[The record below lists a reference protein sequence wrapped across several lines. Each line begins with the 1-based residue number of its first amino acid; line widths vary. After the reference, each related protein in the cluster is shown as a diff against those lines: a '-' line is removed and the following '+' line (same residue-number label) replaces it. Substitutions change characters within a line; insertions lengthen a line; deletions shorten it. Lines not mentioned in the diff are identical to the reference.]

1 MGSNKNE
8 KRKPKSAVYRS
19 FWASVVYFHL
29 RLISTKNHKGEM
41 TRNAAGRFPRR
52 VGSTPTISVRK
63 PEAVNK
69 TGTLQNYSFC
79 NVPVCVLSLNWLTR
93 PFSICACPES
103 SSLAAALSSAV
114 AELFCTIPEI
124 CSTPCVTWTMEAACS
139 PDALDIFSTTTTTC
153 LALSTTSVSVR
164 AVSSASLVPECTAC
178 IVPSI
183 SAAVLLE
190 AFAELSARIRTSSL
204 WRQSLSPPYRRGPL
218 PPRHSGQEA

>member
-1 MGSNKNE
+1 M
-8 KRKPKSAVYRS
+8 
-19 FWASVVYFHL
+19 
-29 RLISTKNHKGEM
+29 EM
-41 TRNAAGRFPRR
+41 YPRGRRDRTRNAAGRFPRR

-124 CSTPCVTWTMEAACS
+124 CSTPLRHLDNGSCLFAGCPGYFFQPRRPPVWHS
-139 PDALDIFSTTTTTC
+139 PRL
-153 LALSTTSVSVR
+153 LSAYGPFHPPVWSLNVR
-164 AVSSASLVPECTAC
+164 PVSSLLS
-178 IVPSI
+178 
-183 SAAVLLE
+183 VLPC
-190 AFAELSARIRTSSL
+190 S
-204 WRQSLSPPYRRGPL
+204 
-218 PPRHSGQEA
+218 